1 MTEENLRELVC
12 TLGRIDSG
20 KLTAETSLAY
30 VIDNSLGMAKLDAS
44 LRSKFSISNPGIYKT
59 ATYGELCGVLGIGYA
74 PGTPSPASP
83 LRSVGVQGMSSG
95 ISVGVDVGSI
105 AEMPL
110 PADYWEDDFYKMTFT
125 AQEIGYALLQ
135 PSPQASFA
143 AMWCAKEAVRK
154 ADASL
159 TQVNWKTLEV
169 VHDAQ
174 GKPSISVD
182 GKPTLGSLSLS
193 HTDEIAFAVFAAVA
207 QRSVSVA
214 SPADSILKQQTE
226 GPRHN
231 SKITILTA
239 AFALLFSIVAL
250 ALAFL
255 RH

>member
-1 MTEENLRELVC
+1 MTEENLRELIC

-20 KLTAETSLAY
+20 QLTAESSLAD
-30 VIDNSLGMAKLDAS
+30 VVGNSLGMAKLDAS
-44 LRSKFSISNPGIYKT
+44 LQSKLSVANPEIYKA
-59 ATYGELCGVLGIGYA
+59 ATYGELCGVLGLGYA

-125 AQEIGYALLQ
+125 GREIGFALLQ
-135 PSPQASFA
+135 PLPQASFA

-159 TQVNWKTLEV
+159 TQVDWKMLEV

-174 GKPSISVD
+174 GKPSILVD

-193 HTDEIAFAVFAAVA
+193 HTDKIAFAVFAAVA
-207 QRSVSVA
+207 QWSVSVP
-214 SPADSILKQQTE
+214 SPAGSILQQQTE

-231 SKITILTA
+231 NRITKLTA
-239 AFALLFSIVAL
+239 AFALLFSIAAL